1 MDRIEPPD
9 VVDATNNTNASPTSS
24 LEAIRREESQAL
36 LRLAAQR
43 RDAEVKLAE
52 AHQRVQDMLREAEA
66 QGRCEGET
74 QRDTV
79 LAQVEHEA
87 QAIIDRANAEAER
100 LTQLGRLQ
108 METAVAR
115 VLAIVIGGG
124 DET

>member
-66 QGRCEGET
+66 QGRCEGEA

-100 LTQLGRLQ
+100 LTQRGRLQ